1 MKIALLGFGKMGQL
15 IGQLATTRGHQVVLV
30 IGAENSHDLTIDAL
44 QKADV
49 AIEFSA
55 PEVAARHIQLCLEAG
70 VPVVVGTTGWYDVY
84 DELADLAKAKQGALL
99 TATNFS
105 LGVNLFFALSQW
117 MGAAMA
123 DHPAYHVRIDETHH
137 VHKKD
142 APSGTAITIAERLLE
157 HLNLKGW
164 SLNGTMDNSLPVFA
178 HRSDEVPGTHEV
190 RFSSA
195 EDDIVL
201 SHIAH
206 NRNGFASGAVLAAEW
221 LVKKQGVFT
230 MKDVLGL

>member
-15 IGQLATTRGHQVVLV
+15 IGQVAETRGHQVVLV
-30 IGAENSHDLTIDAL
+30 IGAENSNDLTIDAL

-55 PEVAARHIQLCLEAG
+55 PEAAAHHIQLCLEAG
-70 VPVVVGTTGWYDVY
+70 VPVVVGTTGWYKAY
-84 DELADLAKAKQGALL
+84 EELVALAKTKQGAMI

-117 MGAAMA
+117 MGAVMSEQST
-123 DHPAYHVRIDETHH
+123 YQVRIDETHH

-164 SLNGTMDNSLPVFA
+164 SLNGTENNSLPVFA
-178 HRSDEVPGTHEV
+178 HRTDEVPGTHEV

-206 NRNGFASGAVLAAEW
+206 NRNGFASGAVMAAEW
-221 LVKKQGVFT
+221 LVNKQGVFT
-230 MKDVLGL
+230 MKDVLGI

>member
-1 MKIALLGFGKMGQL
+1 
-15 IGQLATTRGHQVVLV
+15 
-30 IGAENSHDLTIDAL
+30 
-44 QKADV
+44 
-49 AIEFSA
+49 
-55 PEVAARHIQLCLEAG
+55 
-70 VPVVVGTTGWYDVY
+70 
-84 DELADLAKAKQGALL
+84 
-99 TATNFS
+99 
-105 LGVNLFFALSQW
+105 
-117 MGAAMA
+117 MA
-123 DHPAYHVRIDETHH
+123 DHPDYHVRIDETHH

>member
-15 IGQLATTRGHQVVLV
+15 IGQLAATRGHQVVLV

-123 DHPAYHVRIDETHH
+123 DHPDYHVRIDETHH

>member
-15 IGQLATTRGHQVVLV
+15 IGQVAETRGHQVVLV
-30 IGAENSHDLTIDAL
+30 IGAENSNDLTIDAL

-55 PEVAARHIQLCLEAG
+55 PEAAAHHIQLCLEAG
-70 VPVVVGTTGWYDVY
+70 VPVVVGTTGWYEAY
-84 DELADLAKAKQGALL
+84 EELVALVKAKQGAMI

-117 MGAAMA
+117 MGAVMSEQST
-123 DHPAYHVRIDETHH
+123 YQVRIDETHH

-164 SLNGTMDNSLPVFA
+164 SLNGTENNSLPVFA
-178 HRSDEVPGTHEV
+178 HRTDEVPGTHEV

-206 NRNGFASGAVLAAEW
+206 NRNGFASGAVMAAEW
-221 LVKKQGVFT
+221 LVNKQGVFT
-230 MKDVLGL
+230 MKDVLGI

>member
-15 IGQLATTRGHQVVLV
+15 IGQLAATRGHQVVLV

-84 DELADLAKAKQGALL
+84 DELVDLAKAKQGALL

-123 DHPAYHVRIDETHH
+123 DHPDYHVRIDETHH

>member
-15 IGQLATTRGHQVVLV
+15 IGQLAATRGHQVVLV

-123 DHPAYHVRIDETHH
+123 DHPDYHVRIDETHH

-164 SLNGTMDNSLPVFA
+164 SLNGTMVNSLPVFA

>member
-15 IGQLATTRGHQVVLV
+15 IGQMAEARGHKVVLV
-30 IGAENSHDLTIDAL
+30 IGVENSHELTIDAL
-44 QKADV
+44 RQADV

-55 PEVAARHIQLCLEAG
+55 PDAAARHIQRCLEAG
-70 VPVVVGTTGWYDVY
+70 VPVVVGTTGWYDAYNGLV
-84 DELADLAKAKQGALL
+84 DLANSKQGAML

-105 LGVNLFFALSQW
+105 LGVNLFFALSSW
-117 MGAAMA
+117 MGSVMNQ
-123 DHPAYHVRIDETHH
+123 HNAYQVRVDETHH

-164 SLNGTMDNSLPVFA
+164 SLDGAEANSLPIFA
-178 HRSDEVPGTHEV
+178 HRIDEVPGTHEV

-195 EDDIVL
+195 EDEIVL
-201 SHIAH
+201 SHVAH
-206 NRNGFASGAVLAAEW
+206 NRNGFASGAVMAAEW
-221 LVKKQGVFT
+221 LVGKQGVFT

>member
-15 IGQLATTRGHQVVLV
+15 IGQVAERRGHQIVLA

-55 PEVAARHIQLCLEAG
+55 PEAAAHHIQLCLEAG
-70 VPVVVGTTGWYDVY
+70 VPVVVGTTGWYEAY
-84 DELADLAKAKQGALL
+84 EELVALAKAKQGAMI

-117 MGAAMA
+117 MGAVMSDQA
-123 DHPAYHVRIDETHH
+123 AYQVRIDEIHH

-164 SLNGTMDNSLPVFA
+164 SLNGTENNSLPVFA
-178 HRSDEVPGTHEV
+178 HRTDEVPGTHEV

-206 NRNGFASGAVLAAEW
+206 NRNGFASGAVMAAEW
-221 LVKKQGVFT
+221 LVNKQGVFT
-230 MKDVLGL
+230 MKDVLGI

>member
-1 MKIALLGFGKMGQL
+1 
-15 IGQLATTRGHQVVLV
+15 
-30 IGAENSHDLTIDAL
+30 
-44 QKADV
+44 
-49 AIEFSA
+49 
-55 PEVAARHIQLCLEAG
+55 

-123 DHPAYHVRIDETHH
+123 DHPDYHVRIDETHH

>member
-15 IGQLATTRGHQVVLV
+15 IGQLAATRGHQVVLV
-30 IGAENSHDLTIDAL
+30 IGAENNHELTIDAL

-55 PEVAARHIQLCLEAG
+55 PEAAARHIQLCLEAG

-84 DELADLAKAKQGALL
+84 DELADLAKAKEGALL

-123 DHPAYHVRIDETHH
+123 DHPDYHVRIDETHH

-142 APSGTAITIAERLLE
+142 TPSGTAITIAERLLE

-164 SLNGTMDNSLPVFA
+164 SLNGTVDNSLPVFA

-206 NRNGFASGAVLAAEW
+206 NRNGFASGAVMAAEW
-221 LVKKQGVFT
+221 LGKKQGVFT

>member
-15 IGQLATTRGHQVVLV
+15 IGQLAATRGHQVVLV
-30 IGAENSHDLTIDAL
+30 IGAENSHELTIDAL
-44 QKADV
+44 QSADV

-55 PEVAARHIQLCLEAG
+55 PEAAARHIQLCLEAG

-84 DELADLAKAKQGALL
+84 DELADLAKAKKGALL

-123 DHPAYHVRIDETHH
+123 DHPDYLVRIDETHH

-142 APSGTAITIAERLLE
+142 TPSGTAITIAERLLE

-164 SLNGTMDNSLPVFA
+164 SLNGTVDSSLPVFA

-206 NRNGFASGAVLAAEW
+206 NRNGFASGAVMAAEW
-221 LVKKQGVFT
+221 LGKKQGVFT

>member
-15 IGQLATTRGHQVVLV
+15 IGQLAATRGHQVVLV

-123 DHPAYHVRIDETHH
+123 DHPDYHVRIDETHH

-164 SLNGTMDNSLPVFA
+164 SLNGTIDNSLPVFA